1 MSYYNNYFYQ
11 TSPTYMGRGA
21 VIQLGIEAQ
30 KRGLKKFL
38 IVTDA
43 FIASSFIIEKVK
55 ASLDAV
61 GAEYV
66 IYDGCNVDPYDTKVY
81 EAYDLAQKENVD
93 GLIGVGGGGPMDAA
107 KSVAILLDNGGP
119 LNKYYMSYPPKSIIP
134 LFEVATTTGTGSEN
148 TCFSVISDTTTGT
161 KKVPY
166 RDPDLA
172 ICDPDFVDSLPPDLT
187 ACTGMDAFAH
197 AAETMTGL
205 IQCSKTDALCG
216 YGIKLL
222 MENLETAVKDGSNK
236 EARDN
241 LMIASNLI
249 GIGFG
254 VMGCHLGHAIGQCIG
269 AAYHTAHG
277 ISCAWPLGA
286 TMKYCAKTEAN
297 KVKMVADYMGLKYA
311 DDISDEDIGQ
321 LVCDEIDALM
331 KRINVKPM
339 TDYGITREGLIG
351 IADIV
356 MADNCWPVIPTPLT
370 KEELEEMLGE
380 IFDMNS

>member
-11 TSPTYMGRGA
+11 TCPTYMGKGA
-21 VIQLGIEAQ
+21 VKQVGIEAVN
-30 KRGLKKFL
+30 RGIKKFL
-38 IVTDA
+38 IVTDK
-43 FIASSFIIEKVK
+43 FIGGSFIVDSVK
-55 ASLDAV
+55 ATLDEV
-61 GAEYV
+61 GVGYV
-66 IYDGCNVDPYDTKVY
+66 VYDEVNVDPLDTKVY
-81 EAYDLAQKENVD
+81 EAFDLAQKEGVV

-119 LNKYYMSYPPKSIIP
+119 LNKYYMSFPPKSIIP
-134 LFEVATTTGTGSEN
+134 LFEIPTTTGTGSEN
-148 TCFSVISDTTTGT
+148 TCFSVISDTETGT

-172 ICDPDFVDSLPPDLT
+172 ICDPSFAYELPADLT

-205 IQCSKTDALCG
+205 IQNPKTDALCG

-222 MENLETAVKDGSNK
+222 MENLERAVKDGHDY

-269 AAYHTAHG
+269 AAYHTPHG
-277 ISCAWPLGA
+277 ISCAWPLGI
-286 TMKYCAKTEAN
+286 TMKYAAVSEGE
-297 KVKMVADYMGLKYA
+297 KVKMVADYMGLKY
-311 DDISDEDIGQ
+311 DEDISDEGIGQ
-321 LVCDEIDALM
+321 LVCDEINALM

-339 TDYGITREGLIG
+339 TAYGITREGLIG

-356 MADNCWPVIPTPLT
+356 MADNCWPVIPRELT
-370 KEELEEMLGE
+370 KPELEEMLGE
-380 IFDMNS
+380 IFDANC

>member
-21 VIQLGIEAQ
+21 VKQLGIEAQ

-172 ICDPDFVDSLPPDLT
+172 ICDPDVVDSLPPDLT

-205 IQCSKTDALCG
+205 IQCSKTDALWG

>member
-1 MSYYNNYFYQ
+1 
-11 TSPTYMGRGA
+11 MGRGA
-21 VIQLGIEAQ
+21 IKQLGIEA
-30 KRGLKKFL
+30 KERGLKKFL
-38 IVTDA
+38 IMTDA
-43 FIASSFIIEKVK
+43 FISGSYIMDKVK
-55 ASLDAV
+55 ASLDAE
-61 GAEYV
+61 GIEYV
-66 IYDGCNVDPYDTKVY
+66 VYNGVNVDPADTKVY
-81 EAYDLAQKENVD
+81 EAYDMAKAENVD

-148 TCFSVISDTTTGT
+148 TCFSVISDTETGT

-172 ICDPDFVDSLPPDLT
+172 ICDADLVDELPADLT

-205 IQCSKTDALCG
+205 IQNPKTDALCG
-216 YGIKLL
+216 YGIRLL
-222 MENLETAVKDGSNK
+222 MENLETAVKDGTNK
-236 EARDN
+236 KAREN

-286 TMKYCAKTEAN
+286 TMKYAAKTEAK
-297 KVKMVADYMGLKYA
+297 KVKMVADYMGLKYPE
-311 DDISDEDIGQ
+311 DISDEGIGQ
-321 LVCDEIDALM
+321 LVCDEINALM

-356 MADNCWPVIPTPLT
+356 MQDNCWPVIPTPLT
-370 KEELEEMLGE
+370 KPELEELLGE
-380 IFDMNS
+380 VFDANC